1 MRKGILVSFL
11 MLLTTLF
18 ASAEEYPVH
27 INWLNVVHY
36 DLGNEMYMNVM
47 SFENSA
53 SHPDFGL
60 LPVYYQ
66 SIKNMH
72 LEPGSTV
79 QAQLINA
86 IYEPVPEQELDAEGL
101 KDVPSELVLLS
112 GVMSQSHQR
121 YPYFYIVPFRKNIY
135 TNSYERLVS
144 ADVEVI
150 LVENKTTEEYKEL
163 SFVDN
168 SVLATGNWYKIYVE
182 SDGMYQLTSTDLES
196 LGIPVSSIDPV
207 TLKIFG
213 NGGGMVPENNST
225 PRLDDLNEIAITV
238 TGQND
243 GSFDSQDKIL
253 FYGQSPNRWYY
264 DANADLFEKQENY
277 YSERT
282 CYFVTYGG
290 EPGKRIQHLEQSVM
304 APTNT
309 VTTYNYYLNHEL
321 DAVNLIGSGRE
332 WYGEVFDVQLN
343 YSFDFSIPDVDKN
356 SNVNVYADMAARATS
371 SSSFSI
377 KINNQSYVVGISK
390 INLSYGS
397 VYAISG
403 ELSKTFKPESSDMNV
418 DITYNKSTSSATGWL
433 NKIQINGRRALK
445 YTGGTMRFCDT
456 QSYGIDEVSLF
467 KMSSASSSV
476 TILDVTDH
484 QNVKIIDAT
493 LAGNELSFVANTDT
507 LREFLAYDGNYSS
520 PIIAGKIANQNLHAQ
535 QPVNMVILTHPDFF
549 DEAVRLA
556 EYHNNEGISTRV
568 VNIYNVYNEFSSG
581 VQDIGGLRDYV
592 RMLYSKRS
600 GVDMGLKY
608 LLLYGDGSYD
618 YKNRVSGNNN
628 FVPTWQSTNSLDAT
642 NSYATDD
649 FFGCLDPEE
658 GLFRKDVLDIGI
670 GRLSVSNTEESQ
682 MALNKILHYS
692 SNASEV
698 MGDWRNMITL
708 VADDEDSGLHVFD
721 ADKLAKLLDNTALSY
736 NVDKIYSD
744 SYTQVV
750 ASGGARYP
758 AVNEAINTKMAK
770 GSLIMNYVGHGG
782 EVGWALERI
791 LELSD
796 INSWTNYDMLSV
808 FITATCEFT
817 RFDDPKRVSA
827 GEQVFLNPD
836 GGAVALF
843 TTTRATFAT
852 SNYTLNRAIYLNAF
866 TTTKG
871 QYPSLGDL
879 LKIAKEAAGSGMN
892 AQKFVLIGDPAM
904 KLAYPVL
911 KVETT
916 EFNGQ
921 PHSDENDTIRALE
934 YVTIAGQVTNRT
946 GTLAEDFTGV
956 VYPTVY
962 DKPSVIS
969 TLGND
974 PKSPIIDFELRN
986 RILYKGKA
994 DVINGKF
1001 TFSFHV
1007 PKDINYSYGFGK
1019 ISYYVDNAIIDG
1031 AGYDTSF
1038 IIGGY
1043 SNQTQTDETGPQIN
1057 LFINDPFFTNG
1068 GLTNSD
1074 PIIYAEIFD
1083 ESGINVGTGIGHDL
1097 TAIIDGNSDKIYVLN
1112 DFYEGDLNTYKSG
1125 TVAYPLFNLTP
1136 GKHTMELKVWDALN
1150 NSSIATV
1157 TFYVAAENEIILD
1170 NFHSYPN
1177 PFTHETTLFFEHNQA
1192 GQELQMDYYIFD
1204 LSGKLVKFVEKS
1216 EIVAGYRTTNFT
1228 WNGTDNYGNPLP
1240 GGIYVCKLIVTNE
1253 ENNSNLIN
1261 SKFVLVR

>member
-1 MRKGILVSFL
+1 MRKGLLVSFL
-11 MLLTTLF
+11 ILVATLF
-18 ASAEEYPVH
+18 AAAQEYPVN
-27 INWLNVVHY
+27 IKWLNAVHY
-36 DLGNEMYMNVM
+36 DVGNEMYMDVM

-53 SHPDFGL
+53 SHPDYGL

-72 LEPGSTV
+72 VEPGSV
-79 QAQLINA
+79 VHAQLINA
-86 IYEPVPEQELDAEGL
+86 IYEPVPENELLAEGL
-101 KDVPSELVLLS
+101 KDVSTDLVLLT
-112 GVMSQSHQR
+112 GIMTQSHQK

-144 ADVEVI
+144 AVVEVE
-150 LVENKTTEEYKEL
+150 LVENKTAEDYNEL
-163 SFVDN
+163 SFSDN

-182 SDGMYQLTSTDLES
+182 SDGMYQLTSTDLEL
-196 LGIPVSSIDPV
+196 LGIPVNSIDPQ
-207 TLKIFG
+207 TLKVFG

-238 TGQND
+238 SGETD
-243 GSFDSQDKIL
+243 GSFDSADKVI
-253 FYGQSPNRWYY
+253 FYGQSPNRWSYN
-264 DANADLFEKQENY
+264 ANADLFEKQENY
-277 YSERT
+277 YSDRT

-290 EPGKRIQHLEQSVM
+290 EKGKRIQHLEQAS
-304 APTNT
+304 ATPTNT
-309 VTTYNYYLNHEL
+309 VTTYNYFLNHEL
-321 DAVNLIGSGRE
+321 DAVSLIGSGRE

-343 YSFDFSIPDVDKN
+343 YSFDFSIPDVDKT
-356 SNVNVYADMAARATS
+356 SNVNVYADVAARATS
-371 SSSFSI
+371 SSSFTFE
-377 KINNQSYVVGISK
+377 INNHNYTVGVAAID
-390 INLSYGS
+390 LSYGS
-397 VYAISG
+397 DYAKFG
-403 ELSKTFKPESSDMNV
+403 ELSKTFTPESGDMNV
-418 DITYNKSTSSATGWL
+418 GITYNKSVSNATGWL

-445 YTGGTMRFCDT
+445 YSGGGMRFCDT
-456 QSYGIDEVSLF
+456 KSYGIGEVSLF
-467 KMSSASSSV
+467 KLSNASTSV
-476 TILDVTDH
+476 RILDVTDH
-484 QNVKIIDAT
+484 QNVKIVDAT
-493 LAGNELSFVANTDT
+493 LTGSELSFVANTDT
-507 LREFLAYDGNYSS
+507 LREFYAYEGTYNA
-520 PIIAGKIANQNLHAQ
+520 PVIGGKIANQNLHAHE
-535 QPVNMVILTHPDFF
+535 PVNMVILTPPDFM
-549 DEAVRLA
+549 DEAIELA
-556 EYHNNEGISTRV
+556 QYHNDEGISTRV
-568 VNIYNVYNEFSSG
+568 VNIYNVYNEFSGG

-592 RMLYSKRS
+592 RMLYNKRS

-608 LLLYGDGSYD
+608 LLLFGDGSYD

-628 FVPTWQSTNSLDAT
+628 FVPTWQSANSIHAT
-642 NSYATDD
+642 YSYASDD
-649 FFGCLDPEE
+649 FFGYLDADE
-658 GLFRKDVLDIGI
+658 GLFRNDVLDIGI
-670 GRLSVSNTEESQ
+670 GRLAVSNTEEAQ
-682 MALNKILHYS
+682 MAINKIFHYT
-692 SNASEV
+692 SNAPEV
-698 MGDWRNMITL
+698 LGDWRNMITII
-708 VADDEDSGLHVFD
+708 ADDEDDGRHVFD
-721 ADKLAKLLDNTALSY
+721 ADKLAQLIDDSALNY
-736 NVDKIYSD
+736 NVDKIYID
-744 SYTQVV
+744 SYTQVI

-758 AVNEAINTKMAK
+758 TVNEAINTKMAK

-791 LELSD
+791 LEISD
-796 INSWTNYDMLSV
+796 INSWDNYDMLPV

-817 RFDDPKRVSA
+817 RFDDPDRVSA

-852 SNYTLNRAIYLNAF
+852 SNYTLNRAIYANAF
-866 TTTKG
+866 TTTKD

-921 PHSDENDTIRALE
+921 PISDENDTIRALD
-934 YVTIAGQVTNRT
+934 YVTIAGQVTT
-946 GTLAEDFTGV
+946 QDGTLSEDFTGV

-974 PKSPIIDFELRN
+974 LKSPIIDFELRN
-986 RILYKGKA
+986 RILYTGKA
-994 DVINGKF
+994 DVVNGKF

-1019 ISYYVDNAIIDG
+1019 ISYYVTNSVLDG
-1031 AGYDTSF
+1031 SGYDTSF
-1038 IIGGY
+1038 VIGGY
-1043 SNQTQTDETGPQIN
+1043 SNQMQTDETGPQIE
-1057 LFINDPFFTNG
+1057 LFINDPFFANG

-1074 PIIYAEIFD
+1074 PTIYAEIFD

-1097 TAIIDGNSDKIYVLN
+1097 TAIIDGDSDEIYVLN

-1125 TVAYPLFNLTP
+1125 SVAYPLFDLTP

-1150 NSSIATV
+1150 NSSIASIE
-1157 TFYVAAENEIILD
+1157 FYVAGENEIVLD
-1170 NFHSYPN
+1170 NFYSYPN
-1177 PFTHETTLFFEHNQA
+1177 PFTNETTLFFEHNQA